1 MTHPG
6 TLRPSAAYRWSK
18 CPASLPLE
26 LLFPE
31 DQESPA
37 AREGT
42 AAHFYVSEALA
53 GRKLAVGALAPNGH
67 PIDAEMIEHGDGFVA
82 YVQRLAASGGP
93 HASLRVETPL
103 TMHRNIHASC
113 EGTPDVFFL
122 DGANRRVII
131 PDYKYGHAWV
141 DPWRSPQICAYFDG
155 VIEGFS
161 LTWAEVANW
170 EFTAAIYQPR
180 NYSHGE
186 DPLRTWVTKGSVV
199 HEVVR
204 ELAVAAQKAK
214 SPNGPSVTGDHCTH
228 CDARHACPAFRAV
241 GGKVLD
247 LAAGNHP
254 LELTPE
260 AIGAELDLIDVAE
273 KRLKALKDGLAAQA
287 ESLLRSG
294 TPVRHWTLG
303 YAQTRERWK
312 VPVADVAALC
322 TMYGVDAKPDVKIT
336 PKQARDAGVDAAVI
350 EAYAERPSGAIKLI
364 RTKPDQ
370 AAKAF
375 GG

>member
-1 MTHPG
+1 MSTPG
-6 TLRPSAAYRWSK
+6 ALRPSAAYRWSK
-18 CPASLPLE
+18 CPGSYALE

-67 PIDAEMIEHGDGFVA
+67 PIDAEMIRHGDGFVA
-82 YVQRLAASGGP
+82 YVRRLAASGGA
-93 HASLRVETPL
+93 HASLRVETPV
-103 TMHRNIHASC
+103 TMRTYIHASC

-122 DGANRRVII
+122 DGANRRVVI
-131 PDYKYGHAWV
+131 PDYKYGHSWV
-141 DPWRSPQICAYFDG
+141 DPWRNPQLVCYFAG
-155 VIEGFS
+155 VLEGHE
-161 LTWAEVANW
+161 LTWDDVASW
-170 EFTAAIYQPR
+170 DFTAAIYQPR

-186 DPLRTWVTKGSVV
+186 DPLRTWTVKGPAIR
-199 HEVVR
+199 EIVR

-214 SPNGPSVTGDHCTH
+214 SPNAPTVTGDHCTH

-254 LELTPE
+254 LELTPD
-260 AIGAELDLIDVAE
+260 AIGAELDLIETAE

-287 ESLLRSG
+287 ESLLRNG
-294 TPVRHWTLG
+294 TPVRHWSLG
-303 YAQTRERWK
+303 YVQSRERWK
-312 VPVADVAALC
+312 VAAADVQALC
-322 TMYGVDAKPDVKIT
+322 AMYDVDARIEPKIT
-336 PKQARDAGVDAAVI
+336 PNQAREAGVDAAVI
-350 EAYAERPSGAIKLI
+350 EAYSERPTGARKLV
-364 RTKPDQ
+364 RATASQ